1 MSNIVWATFCGLV
14 IIKLEG
20 ALSEIYD
27 FLDVG
32 LNLSVRKLQTSTV
45 VFQVT
50 HLIVLLS
57 VLPKSNVYSAKL
69 RPNDLAGLPSYLQQN
84 CSHRRIHGWAKGS
97 EAPPKF
103 YQIRFLID
111 VFPTQ
116 KDPLG

>member
-1 MSNIVWATFCGLV
+1 VWATFCGLV

-69 RPNDLAGLPSYLQQN
+69 RPNDLAGWPSYLQQN
-84 CSHRRIHGWAKGS
+84 CSHRPGVANTSIAIDQS
-97 EAPPKF
+97 IAET
-103 YQIRFLID
+103 QLID
-111 VFPTQ
+111 HA
-116 KDPLG
+116 